1 MYYFG
6 VLVSEFI
13 PQGGMAEVPKFSCP
27 PWRRRRKQ
35 KYVSN
40 DVKLTMS
47 KPNPE
52 QFDITQEQ
60 LEYIKSRNDRITG
73 RLTISSILISLFLS
87 IALVIYI
94 VFTNHHYPA
103 FVVLIIST
111 IVIFPVFMVG
121 GSLIKMIIIELYFYL
136 LKLNSP
142 LYRSFCEYTS
152 ARKEYEQSEK
162 GET

>member
-1 MYYFG
+1 M
-6 VLVSEFI
+6 
-13 PQGGMAEVPKFSCP
+13 
-27 PWRRRRKQ
+27 
-35 KYVSN
+35 SN
-40 DVKLTMS
+40 DVKSTMS

-60 LEYIKSRNDRITG
+60 IEHIKSRNDRIIK
-73 RLTISSILISLFLS
+73 RLTISSILISLLLS
-87 IALVIYI
+87 IALIIYI
-94 VFTNHHYPA
+94 VSTNHYYPA

>member
-1 MYYFG
+1 M
-6 VLVSEFI
+6 L
-13 PQGGMAEVPKFSCP
+13 
-27 PWRRRRKQ
+27 
-35 KYVSN
+35 N
-40 DVKLTMS
+40 DIKLTML

-60 LEYIKSRNDRITG
+60 LEHIESRNDKITK
-73 RLTISSILISLFLS
+73 RLKISSILISLLIS
-87 IALVIYI
+87 IALIIYI

-121 GSLIKMIIIELYFYL
+121 GSLIKIIVIELYFYL
-136 LKLNSP
+136 FKLNSP

-162 GET
+162 EET

>member
-1 MYYFG
+1 M
-6 VLVSEFI
+6 L
-13 PQGGMAEVPKFSCP
+13 
-27 PWRRRRKQ
+27 
-35 KYVSN
+35 N
-40 DVKLTMS
+40 DVKLTML

-60 LEYIKSRNDRITG
+60 LEHIESRNDKITK
-73 RLTISSILISLFLS
+73 RLKISSILISLLIS
-87 IALVIYI
+87 IALIIYI

-121 GSLIKMIIIELYFYL
+121 GSLIKIIVIELYFYL

-152 ARKEYEQSEK
+152 ARKEYEQSGK
-162 GET
+162 GGT